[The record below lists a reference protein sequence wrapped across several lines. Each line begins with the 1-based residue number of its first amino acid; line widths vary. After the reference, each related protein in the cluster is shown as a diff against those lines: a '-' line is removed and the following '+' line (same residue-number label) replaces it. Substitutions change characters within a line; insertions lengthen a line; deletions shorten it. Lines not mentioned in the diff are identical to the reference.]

1 MAKQIET
8 VQRGQAITAEAWNAL
23 VERINRLERDRFSMT
38 VPPRI
43 PKQKLFPAAPFVLYT
58 DWQKRDDDKIKDLVW
73 WAGAHPID
81 FKTGEIDYEQDNI
94 VKVYAPLNTDDK
106 KPAGSA
112 PDWKFWAIWKDER
125 WVTLQ
130 TEIGEGGEGE
140 KYVAGLGI
148 DVGEHNPALGGRP
161 ITNVGVRSVRI
172 LGSSYEAHGGPL
184 NLSSYHFQWRTT
196 GLSGET
202 ECYLKTY
209 RVKVVTDVKNGTPE
223 YKTIEVIGAK

>member
-130 TEIGEGGEGE
+130 TEIGKGGVETFSITGGEKKDGDLYFNATHFNVDSE
-140 KYVAGLGI
+140 GHTVSLKSVPINKEINIEAAGS
-148 DVGEHNPALGGRP
+148 GGA
-161 ITNVGVRSVRI
+161 IVLTFSLVD
-172 LGSSYEAHGGPL
+172 A
-184 NLSSYHFQWRTT
+184 T
-196 GLSGET
+196 
-202 ECYLKTY
+202 
-209 RVKVVTDVKNGTPE
+209 
-223 YKTIEVIGAK
+223 